1 MTDLGCEFMGTN
13 NNLDFFSRNQGL
25 FNPEEQERIQKATVL
40 IIGLGGVGGT
50 VATLLARSGVSRFIL
65 VEFDRFEPT
74 NMNRQVFCFT
84 DTLGRNKA
92 EAAGEYLR
100 KINPGVEVEIH
111 PRLLAREEVLILARR
126 ADLVFPAADDFAFSL
141 LCFRGVQEM
150 GKTALLVVPSG
161 FWACVSII
169 RPDGPSAE
177 SIHGVPRGLDYEALK
192 EIFTEKRYKLAT
204 YYNYVIQGRW
214 NKDYYR
220 DFIENGRPLTQIAPV
235 VWLASSLGAW
245 EALKFLTSKEKAVT
259 APRYY
264 WVSRKGISIQR
275 LYGLNLNTI
284 FILQRRLWWKL
295 LQGRLGKLF
304 ERIEMLWWNR
314 VKPKKT
320 L

>member
-1 MTDLGCEFMGTN
+1 MGTEN
-13 NNLDFFSRNQGL
+13 YREYFSRNQGL
-25 FNPEEQERIQKATVL
+25 FRPEEQERLRKATVL

-84 DTLGRNKA
+84 DTLGTNKA
-92 EAAGEYLR
+92 EAAGAYIR
-100 KINPGVEVEIH
+100 KINPGAEVEIH
-111 PRLLAREEVLILARR
+111 PRLLSREEVLELAKR

-150 GKTALLVVPSG
+150 GKTSLLVVPAG

-177 SIHGVPRGLDYEALK
+177 SIHGVPRGLDYEGLK
-192 EIFTEKRYKLAT
+192 RIFTEKRYKLAT

-214 NKDYYR
+214 SRDYYR
-220 DFIENGRPLTQIAPV
+220 DYIDEGRPLAQVAPV

-245 EALKFLTSKEKAVT
+245 EVLKFLTGKEKAVT

-264 WVSRKGISIQR
+264 WVSRKGVSVQR
-275 LYGLNLNTI
+275 LYGFNLNSF
-284 FILQRRLWWKL
+284 FILQR
-295 LQGRLGKLF
+295 KLF
-304 ERIEMLWWNR
+304 WRLFQGPLGGMIEPLEMWWWNR
-314 VKPKKT
+314 IKGKR
-320 L
+320 

>member
-1 MTDLGCEFMGTN
+1 MGTGN
-13 NNLDFFSRNQGL
+13 FPEYFSRNQGI
-25 FNPEEQERIQKATVL
+25 FNPEEQERIRNATVL

-50 VATLLARSGVSRFIL
+50 VAALLARSGVSRFIL
-65 VEFDRFEPT
+65 VEFDRFEPS

-100 KINPGVEVEIH
+100 KINPAAEVEVH
-111 PRLLAREEVLILARR
+111 PRLLSREEVLHLAGR

-150 GKTALLVVPSG
+150 GKPALLVVPSG

-169 RPDGPSAE
+169 KPDGPSAE
-177 SIHGVPRGLDYEALK
+177 SIHGVPRGLDYEGLK
-192 EIFTEKRYKLAT
+192 KIFTEKRYRLAT

-214 NKDYYR
+214 RKDYYR
-220 DFIENGRPLTQIAPV
+220 DFIEAGRPLTQVAPV

-245 EALKFLTSKEKAVT
+245 EVLKFLTGKEKAVT

-264 WVSRKGISIQR
+264 WVSRKGVSIQR
-275 LYGLNLNTI
+275 LYGLNFNTF
-284 FILQRRLWWKL
+284 FILQRKFWWKA
-295 LQGRLGKLF
+295 LQGPFGKVF
-304 ERIEMLWWNR
+304 ERLEMFWWNR
-314 VKPKKT
+314 VKR
-320 L
+320 